1 MKGSKMSVFRKV
13 IFVIWVLYVLAATT
27 FTILDTTGVLTGIDM
42 LEDIND
48 CVLWLLTGI
57 VFWEK
62 ERLFPII
69 CFVFSGLKL
78 IFIFI

>member
-27 FTILDTTGVLTGIDM
+27 FTILDATGVLTGIDM

-57 VFWEK
+57 VFWE
-62 ERLFPII
+62 EGRLFPIF
-69 CFVFSGLKL
+69 CFIFSGLKL